1 MEGHVKKQP
10 RQHRSR
16 DMVATLL
23 EAAAQ
28 EIAARGLAE
37 TTTNHVAARAG
48 VSIGSLYQYFDDKDA
63 IIEELLRR
71 DTARLLAV
79 VDAHVGGLLDA
90 DPRQLTRTL
99 LEIAC
104 DAIEANPTQRELARN
119 WQSLRS
125 HAAFVTLEQRLT
137 EISRRYILR
146 HHQEYRIEDLPAALF
161 VGIHAM
167 LYTVAHFMSLEDPP
181 ITRAQ
186 MITSLTD
193 MLSASLFA
201 SRDMPPIKRKKP
213 VKTARKRRT

>member
-1 MEGHVKKQP
+1 MKKQP

-23 EAAAQ
+23 EGAAQ
-28 EIAARGLAE
+28 EIAVRGLAE

-48 VSIGSLYQYFDDKDA
+48 VSIGSLYQYFADKDA

-79 VDAHVGGLLDA
+79 VDMHVGDLIDA
-90 DPRQLTRTL
+90 DPRQLTHTL

-125 HAAFVTLEQRLT
+125 HAAFATLEQRLT

-146 HHQEYRIEDLPAALF
+146 HHRVYHIEDLPAALF
-161 VGIHAM
+161 VSIHSM

-186 MITSLTD
+186 MIASLSD
-193 MLSASLFA
+193 MLAASLFA
-201 SRDMPPIKRKKP
+201 TRETKVKPRKPKPRKSRK
-213 VKTARKRRT
+213 